1 MQCCGAIY
9 HLVDPKIDKSRQNP
23 QDTCSKIPGRV
34 FSEVAEA
41 PQAATTS
48 RTARGG
54 GGTLKPVKLVQLLV
68 RTNFGDEID
77 IFFKY
82 SYAHFP
88 CSHSSFACTGTHYVC
103 WLEKLHVFQK
113 IDFSKSQNWNL
124 GMSMG
129 AFSACQQIQIVQK
142 IKYWGKLK
150 NQENHVFL

>member
-1 MQCCGAIY
+1 MTP
-9 HLVDPKIDKSRQNP
+9 LPWDPGDPGDRDANSPKLIFEYSFVNLTHFSVKDVPFSIKSTKIDKIH
-23 QDTCSKIPGRV
+23 KIHAPKIQGRV

-54 GGTLKPVKLVQLLV
+54 TLKPVKLVNLLV

-88 CSHSSFACTGTHYVC
+88 CSHSSFACTGTHYV
-103 WLEKLHVFQK
+103 WRLEKLHFSKNV
-113 IDFSKSQNWNL
+113 DFSKSQN
-124 GMSMG
+124 
-129 AFSACQQIQIVQK
+129 
-142 IKYWGKLK
+142 
-150 NQENHVFL
+150 